1 MYKRQLIDGV
11 LHYCVAN
18 MPGSVPLTATEA
30 LNKVTLP
37 YVLDIANKGLEKS
50 IKDDKNLFN
59 GLNIRDGEIVHKSV
73 KESLERI

>member
-1 MYKRQLIDGV
+1 M
-11 LHYCVAN
+11 
-18 MPGSVPLTATEA
+18 TATEA

-37 YVLDIANKGLEKS
+37 YILDIANKGLEKS